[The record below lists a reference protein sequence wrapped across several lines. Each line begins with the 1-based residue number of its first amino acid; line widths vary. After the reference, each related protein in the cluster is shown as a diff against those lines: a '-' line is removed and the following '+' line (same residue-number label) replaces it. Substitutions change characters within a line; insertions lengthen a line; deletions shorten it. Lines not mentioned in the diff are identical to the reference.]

1 VFDGI
6 EAFCTAYDHTIHAL
20 GVIGTLLAVIISL
33 VLVYRAS
40 IREKTRLVAK
50 LSISTILHPTISPH
64 PRFVVLSI
72 KNTGNLPLQVLIG
85 FFSWRVPFSGRQKV
99 ILPIDST
106 GIAGVVPQ
114 KTYPFEIKPRTSEAF
129 YISEAS
135 EFVKQMNDFRKEQNC
150 TGRFLFFLKRA
161 VVSSAD
167 GQTFRAKG
175 DRWITAAAGPPGV
188 GLFS

>member
-1 VFDGI
+1 MRSGDW
-6 EAFCTAYDHTIHAL
+6 HA
-20 GVIGTLLAVIISL
+20 VAVIISL

-114 KTYPFEIKPRTSEAF
+114 KTYPFEIKPRTSEAS
-129 YISEAS
+129 ILVRLPS
-135 EFVKQMNDFRKEQNC
+135 
-150 TGRFLFFLKRA
+150 L
-161 VVSSAD
+161 
-167 GQTFRAKG
+167 
-175 DRWITAAAGPPGV
+175 
-188 GLFS
+188 